1 MTAVVSFRDLSI
13 RSSYSAAEDRVND
26 FFVPVL
32 NQALSYDRV
41 TGYFKP
47 SSLAS
52 VARGLARFVG
62 HGGTMRLIAGA
73 ELDDL
78 DVQALEDGESLSD
91 VVARRLLADP
101 IEGADI
107 IAERRLETLAWL
119 VREGRLE
126 IRIGVPTDHLGRPLR
141 PDQTLRYFHA
151 KYGVFTDE
159 DGNRIAFD
167 GSNNETAAGYVC
179 NYEVFSVFPS
189 WSTASRRI
197 GAATSVGAGP
207 SSVCLRRWRSIS
219 SSASSTSRLRPRLTR
234 RRPAKKPM
242 QRLTRFVSSSWRLP
256 PVSAPGPASGTS
268 PPVSNRGRT
277 NSRSRVESSTASRA
291 ATC

>member
-1 MTAVVSFRDLSI
+1 MCIRD
-13 RSSYSAAEDRVND
+13 RSYSAAEDRVND

-41 TGYFKP
+41 TGYFKS

-159 DGNRIAFD
+159 DGNRRC
-167 GSNNETAAGYVC
+167 V
-179 NYEVFSVFPS
+179 
-189 WSTASRRI
+189 
-197 GAATSVGAGP
+197 
-207 SSVCLRRWRSIS
+207 
-219 SSASSTSRLRPRLTR
+219 
-234 RRPAKKPM
+234 
-242 QRLTRFVSSSWRLP
+242 
-256 PVSAPGPASGTS
+256 
-268 PPVSNRGRT
+268 
-277 NSRSRVESSTASRA
+277 
-291 ATC
+291 